1 VTAPVRAVVV
11 EDSLLQR
18 TALVRVLE
26 ADGTIRV
33 VGQAASADE
42 AVRIIARDAPDVVT
56 MDLEMPGGTPD
67 APGGLLAIERV
78 MATRAVPILVLSAHV
93 AARGDTLAI
102 DALAAGAVDVFP
114 KDPGWPPEVAA
125 ALRRR
130 LAVLSRLQMVTR
142 RRRDAAP
149 RVPRGDGVPVVGLAA
164 STGGPSALRAIIPA
178 LAAVA
183 APILVVQHIHPAF
196 AATFAEWLEHAT
208 GVPAVLA
215 EDGMLPRPGRS
226 TSRHRTCTCAWRP
239 RGCSPS
245 IPSLRSSPD
254 PRATSCCG
262 RWRSTPGAGRSA
274 PSSPAWAT
282 TAPAACS
289 RSTATA
295 GRPSPRTARRPRGRD
310 AAGRPRVRR
319 RRRGPPARRPRAR
332 HREAVRRVAHEHGRG
347 RRRRALLG
355 SATACGST
363 ARASSGWRAA
373 CARRR
378 AGPAPRPRRSPGA
391 WPRTR
396 PPSATSSTG

>member
-42 AVRIIARDAPDVVT
+42 AVRIIARDAPDGVT

-215 EDGMLPRPGRS
+215 EDGMLPRPGTVHVAPPNVHLRLAP
-226 TSRHRTCTCAWRP
+226 TRLLALDPEPALIARP
-239 RGCSPS
+239 SCDEL
-245 IPSLRSSPD
+245 LRSLAVIAGRRAVGAVLTGMGDDGARGLLEIHRHGGTTFAQDAATSIVD
-254 PRATSCCG
+254 GMPRAARESG
-262 RWRSTPGAGRSA
+262 GAGA
-274 PSSPAWAT
+274 VLPLADLGHAI
-282 TAPAACS
+282 A
-289 RSTATA
+289 
-295 GRPSPRTARRPRGRD
+295 
-310 AAGRPRVRR
+310 
-319 RRRGPPARRPRAR
+319 
-332 HREAVRRVAHEHGRG
+332 EAVRRVA
-347 RRRRALLG
+347 
-355 SATACGST
+355 
-363 ARASSGWRAA
+363 
-373 CARRR
+373 
-378 AGPAPRPRRSPGA
+378 P
-391 WPRTR
+391 
-396 PPSATSSTG
+396 